1 MEGFAEKY
9 YSQYKGD
16 IFRSKDA
23 IYILAFS
30 TIMLNTDLHN
40 PSVTRKM
47 EQSEFVTN
55 NRGINDGNDLPKIF
69 LEDLYQ
75 RILEEEIKT
84 EETDQYPNAT
94 KRGYLFYE
102 KRSRIRGKRKL
113 FKYWWILD
121 EESNGLYAYK
131 KEKVCIFVFLLIFVY
146 LFIAF
151 CRMKNL
157 V

>member
-1 MEGFAEKY
+1 
-9 YSQYKGD
+9 
-16 IFRSKDA
+16 
-23 IYILAFS
+23 
-30 TIMLNTDLHN
+30 MLNTDLHN

-47 EQSEFVTN
+47 EQAEFVQN
-55 NRGINDGNDLPKIF
+55 NRGINDGNDLPKVF

-75 RILEEEIKT
+75 RIYEEEIKT
-84 EETDQYPNAT
+84 EETDQFPNAT

-131 KEKVCIFVFLLIFVY
+131 KEKVCTIFQLSILSSLMITNLL
-146 LFIAF
+146 
-151 CRMKNL
+151 
-157 V
+157 